1 MNCNRE
7 GTWGAWPVS
16 ITINESGD
24 NKLTAAC
31 IRFAVVQEAVGQ
43 EWRDLDDQMDL
54 TGYWYFEKKDGS
66 LNGKTVQQLREAFPE
81 WNGLDPFELEDER
94 FLQAP
99 VQVTTRKDTY
109 QGAEQIKAG
118 WLSKWDKKPT
128 FGGGMASADDST
140 KRQIRNRL
148 QAKLRAFGGGRQVG
162 APGKP
167 AGGPSRTKTAEMPKE
182 ESHAESRSRGEDEEK
197 KEEGREEV
205 SRGDAENAEKKEEE
219 KSEEQKEA
227 TPAAPKRSMVPP
239 RPGKASE
246 EPKGPT
252 STEDECWAAFV
263 ERSNPSLSD
272 DEVRDGWLAMLQ
284 RVCPGK
290 DELTAEEWGLV
301 MEEIVPPW
309 TGTKEE

>member
-31 IRFAVVQEAVGQ
+31 VRFAVVQEAVGQ

-54 TGYWYFEKKDGS
+54 TGYWYFEKRDGS

-81 WNGLDPFELEDER
+81 WGGLDPFELEDEK

-128 FGGGMASADDST
+128 FGGGMASADDGT
-140 KRQIRNRL
+140 KRSIRNRL

-167 AGGPSRTKTAEMPKE
+167 AGGPTRKEKE
-182 ESHAESRSRGEDEEK
+182 EVSRGAAENAEKREEK
-197 KEEGREEV
+197 REEV
-205 SRGDAENAEKKEEE
+205 SRGASAADGGAEGAEKREE
-219 KSEEQKEA
+219 KKEA

-246 EPKGPT
+246 EPKAST
-252 STEDECWAAFV
+252 STEDECWTAFV

-272 DEVRDGWLAMLQ
+272 DQVRDGWLAMLQ

-301 MEEIVPPW
+301 MEEVVPPW
-309 TGTKEE
+309 TGKGEEEKE

>member
-7 GTWGAWPVS
+7 GTWSAWPVS

-31 IRFAVVQEAVGQ
+31 IRFAIVQEAVGQ

-54 TGYWYFEKKDGS
+54 TGYWYFEKKDNS
-66 LNGKTVQQLREAFPE
+66 LNTKTVQQLREAFPG
-81 WNGLDPFELEDER
+81 WGGLDPFELEDER

-118 WLSKWDKKPT
+118 WLSAWDKKPT
-128 FGGGMASADDST
+128 FGGGMASADDGT
-140 KRQIRNRL
+140 KRSIRNRL

-167 AGGPSRTKTAEMPKE
+167 AGGPTRKE
-182 ESHAESRSRGEDEEK
+182 
-197 KEEGREEV
+197 REEV
-205 SRGDAENAEKKEEE
+205 SRGDAEGAEKKEEE
-219 KSEEQKEA
+219 KSEEQK
-227 TPAAPKRSMVPP
+227 AAPTMPAGRQKRSMAPP
-239 RPGKASE
+239 KPGKASE

-263 ERSNPSLSD
+263 ERANPSLSD
-272 DEVRDGWLAMLQ
+272 DEVRDGWLAVLQ
-284 RVCPGK
+284 KVCPGK

-301 MEEIVPPW
+301 MEEVVPPW
-309 TGTKEE
+309 TGKGEEKE